1 MHFKGRRQPIPVRDH
16 NPYVE
21 AFWEWWPELYPKLKH
36 FRMTGG
42 EPLMDKNT
50 HRVFDYILAS
60 PKPDLHVDVT
70 SNFSVEEG
78 LFAKYLAKVKDLC
91 TGTKIEHFMQ
101 YVSLDTGIAE
111 HAEYIRDGLEF
122 QRLMAYVHRYLTTI
136 PGRNSLTYIITM
148 NNLSI
153 LGLQR
158 LLEHI
163 LELRKLYNTDYQ
175 RIWFDTPVL
184 RTPAWQSLQI
194 LPESYIRILENTVK
208 WMELNQLEEGSG
220 RFDGF
225 KDYEIQ
231 RLKRDIDWMKAG
243 KKLTNDYIQKTRADF
258 YRFFHEYDQRRGL
271 SFEQTFPQMREFYQE
286 CRWHAENS

>member
-1 MHFKGRRQPIPVRDH
+1 
-16 NPYVE
+16 
-21 AFWEWWPELYPKLKH
+21 
-36 FRMTGG
+36 MTGG

-60 PKPDLHVDVT
+60 PKSDLHVDVT
-70 SNFSVEEG
+70 SNFSVPED

-111 HAEYIRDGLEF
+111 HAEYIRDGLEY
-122 QRLMAYVHRYLTTI
+122 QRNQAYVHRYLTEV
-136 PGRNSLTYIITM
+136 PDRNSLTYIITM

-163 LELRKLYNTDYQ
+163 LELRKLYSTSYQ
-175 RIWFDTPVL
+175 RVWFDTPVL
-184 RTPAWQSLQI
+184 RTPSWQSLQI
-194 LPESYIRILENTVK
+194 LPESYVRILENVAK
-208 WMELNQLEEGSG
+208 WMELHKLEEGSG

-231 RLKRDIDWMKAG
+231 RLRRDIDWMKKG
-243 KKLTNDYIQKTRADF
+243 KKLHEKYLHDTRADF
-258 YRFFHEYDQRRGL
+258 YRFFREYDQRRGL
-271 SFEQTFPQMREFYQE
+271 SFEQTFPQMKEFWQE
-286 CRWHAENS
+286 CKWHAEN

>member
-1 MHFKGRRQPIPVRDH
+1 
-16 NPYVE
+16 
-21 AFWEWWPELYPKLKH
+21 
-36 FRMTGG
+36 
-42 EPLMDKNT
+42 
-50 HRVFDYILAS
+50 VFDYILAS

-78 LFAKYLAKVKDLC
+78 LFTNYLNKVKQLC
-91 TGTKIEHFMQ
+91 QGERIEHFMQ

-111 HAEYIRDGLEF
+111 HAEYIRRGLNY
-122 QRLMAYVHRYLTTI
+122 QRNQAYVHRYLTEI

-163 LELRKLYNTDYQ
+163 LELRKLYSTTYQ
-175 RIWFDTPVL
+175 RVWFDTPVL
-184 RTPAWQSLQI
+184 RTPHWQSLQI
-194 LPESYIRILENTVK
+194 LPESYQSILANVIK
-208 WMELNQLEEGSG
+208 WMKLHRLDESSD

-231 RLKRDIDWMKAG
+231 RMERDLEWMKRG
-243 KKLTNDYIQKTRADF
+243 KKLSEKYINETRADF
-258 YRFFHEYDQRRGL
+258 YRFFNEYDKRRGAYDTDVAHFL
-271 SFEQTFPQMREFYQE
+271 DVFPQMREFYQE
-286 CRWHAENS
+286 CKWHAEQ